1 MFLVEKMVAVHFR
14 VKWEISRRVPCLRA
28 ISLISSNSC
37 IRIRIMKVCTRI
49 FRYSSRCSWRAVA
62 ICFSW
67 VSYTFCERC
76 CSITRFCCRL
86 DSVIGP
92 RFGWL
97 GWRLEGPNGSISEFG
112 GGCSCRIVRN
122 WEIGIGQNS
131 FPLIL
136 FNRVRRA
143 ARSSVARSVV
153 YSSEPLGW
161 VVLSLYTVHCVR
173 VCVCVRPLL
182 LLVAISHRFSANIGR
197 ASCLP
202 TS

>member
-1 MFLVEKMVAVHFR
+1 MVAVHSR
-14 VKWEISRRVPCLRA
+14 VHWEISMRVPCLRA

-49 FRYSSRCSWRAVA
+49 FRYSSRRSWRAVA

-97 GWRLEGPNGSISEFG
+97 VGWRVLT
-112 GGCSCRIVRN
+112 
-122 WEIGIGQNS
+122 
-131 FPLIL
+131 
-136 FNRVRRA
+136 
-143 ARSSVARSVV
+143 ARSVSV
-153 YSSEPLGW
+153 AGVVAVVSFAIGNWYWSKLFSSHFVQSRKACGTQFRG
-161 VVLSLYTVHCVR
+161 TVR
-173 VCVCVRPLL
+173 R
-182 LLVAISHRFSANIGR
+182 
-197 ASCLP
+197 
-202 TS
+202 T

>member
-1 MFLVEKMVAVHFR
+1 MFLIEKMVAVHSR
-14 VKWEISRRVPCLRA
+14 VHWEISMRVPCLRA

-49 FRYSSRCSWRAVA
+49 FRYSSRRSWRAVA

-97 GWRLEGPNGSISEFG
+97 VGWRVLT
-112 GGCSCRIVRN
+112 VRSVSVAGVVAVVSFA
-122 WEIGIGQNS
+122 IGIGQNS

-153 YSSEPLGW
+153 HSSEPLVW

-173 VCVCVRPLL
+173 VCVRPLL